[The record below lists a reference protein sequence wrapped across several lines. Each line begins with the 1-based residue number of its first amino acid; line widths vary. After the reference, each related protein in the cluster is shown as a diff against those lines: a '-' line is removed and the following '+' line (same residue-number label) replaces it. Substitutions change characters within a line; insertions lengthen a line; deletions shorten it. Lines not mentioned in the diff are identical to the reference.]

1 MYVMQ
6 KEFQKISKKI
16 GKTIYDYKMIQDNDK
31 ILVGLS
37 GGKDSFTLLYD
48 LVNRRRSF
56 PIKYS
61 VTAIHIHSDFCN
73 CNGEYL
79 SKFCDD
85 LKIPYIKKDVSILQR
100 LKPNKKMNC
109 FWCANQRRMELVDF
123 AIKNEFNK
131 IALGHHLD
139 DIIETF
145 LMNIIYKGET
155 STMLPI
161 LKYDNYP
168 ITIIRPLAL
177 VKESI
182 IIEFI
187 RKNNLEVFT
196 CKCNYSQNS
205 KRKEIKAIIQSLAK
219 DNDNIKLNIFNSMW
233 NINNRYL
240 L

>member
-1 MYVMQ
+1 MFEDIQ
-6 KEFQKISKKI
+6 RISKKI
-16 GKTIYDYKMIQDNDK
+16 GRAIYDYKMIQDNDN
-31 ILVGLS
+31 ILLGLS

-48 LVNRRRSF
+48 LVNRKRSF

-61 VTAIHIHSDFCN
+61 VTAIHIHSDFCT
-73 CNGEYL
+73 CNSEYL
-79 SKFCDD
+79 SKFCED
-85 LKIPYIKKDVSILQR
+85 LKIPYSKKDVSILKR

-109 FWCANQRRMELVDF
+109 FWCANQRRLELVDF
-123 AIKNEFNK
+123 AIKNGFNK

-145 LMNIIYKGET
+145 FMNIIYKSET

-161 LKYDNYP
+161 LKYDKYP

-177 VKESI
+177 VKESM
-182 IIEFI
+182 IIEFV
-187 RKNNLEVFT
+187 RKNNLEAFT
-196 CKCNYSQNS
+196 CKCDYSQNS
-205 KRKEIKAIIQSLAK
+205 KRKEIKAIIQSLSK
-219 DNDNIKLNIFNSMW
+219 DDDYIKLNIFNSMK